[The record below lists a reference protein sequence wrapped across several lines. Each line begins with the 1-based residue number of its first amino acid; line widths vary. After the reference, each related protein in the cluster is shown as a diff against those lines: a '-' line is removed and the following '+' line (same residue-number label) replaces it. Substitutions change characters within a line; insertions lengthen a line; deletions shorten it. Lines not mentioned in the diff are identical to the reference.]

1 MLFWWDP
8 TYILLLPALIL
19 SIYASMKVRSTF
31 AYYSEIPNSRRIT
44 GREAAEIILRSI
56 GLDNVRIEPIPGTLT
71 DHYDPTTKVLRLS
84 EPVYSEPSVAALGV
98 AAHEIGHAIQHATG
112 YYALALR
119 SSLVPVANI
128 GTNLAFPLFFL
139 GFIFGSSSL
148 MNIGILAFSLAVLFY
163 LITLPVELNASK
175 RAQEVL
181 LSLGLVTQREAEGV
195 KKVLNAA
202 ALTYLAAALTALL
215 NLLRLILLANMRRRD

>member
-1 MLFWWDP
+1 MFFLWDP
-8 TYILLLPALIL
+8 TYIILLPALLL

-31 AYYSEIPNSRRIT
+31 AYFSDIPNSRRLT

-56 GLDNVRIEPIPGTLT
+56 GLNDVKIEMVPGVLT
-71 DHYDPTTKVLRLS
+71 DHYDPTSKVLRLS
-84 EPVYSEPSVAALGV
+84 EPVYSSPSVAALGV

-139 GFIFGSSSL
+139 GFIFGSPSL
-148 MNIGILAFSLAVLFY
+148 MNIGIIAFSLAVLFY
-163 LITLPVELNASK
+163 LITLPVEINASK

-181 LSLGLVTQREAEGV
+181 VSLGLVTSKEAEGV
-195 KKVLNAA
+195 KRVLNAA

>member
-1 MLFWWDP
+1 MFFLWDP

-31 AYYSEIPNSRRIT
+31 LYYSEIPNSRRLT
-44 GREAAEIILRSI
+44 GREAAEIILKSV
-56 GLDNVRIEPIPGTLT
+56 GLNDVKIEPVPGTLT
-71 DHYDPTTKVLRLS
+71 DHYDPTTEVLRLS

-139 GFIFGSSSL
+139 GFIFGSPSL

-163 LITLPVELNASK
+163 LITLLVEINASK

-181 LSLGLVTQREAEGV
+181 LSLGLVTQKEAEGV

-215 NLLRLILLANMRRRD
+215 NLLRLIVLANMRRRD

>member
-1 MLFWWDP
+1 MFFLWDP

-31 AYYSEIPNSRRIT
+31 LYYSEIPNSRRLT
-44 GREAAEIILRSI
+44 GREAAEIILKSI
-56 GLDNVRIEPIPGTLT
+56 GLNDVRIEPVPGTLT

-139 GFIFGSSSL
+139 GFIFGSPSL

-163 LITLPVELNASK
+163 LITLPVEINASK

-181 LSLGLVTQREAEGV
+181 LSLGLVTQKEAEGV
-195 KKVLNAA
+195 RKVLNAA

>member
-31 AYYSEIPNSRRIT
+31 AYYSEIPNSRRLT

-163 LITLPVELNASK
+163 LITLPVEINASK

>member
-1 MLFWWDP
+1 MFFLWDP

-31 AYYSEIPNSRRIT
+31 LYYSEIPNSRRLT
-44 GREAAEIILRSI
+44 GREAAEIILKSV
-56 GLDNVRIEPIPGTLT
+56 GLNDVKIEPVPGTLT

-139 GFIFGSSSL
+139 GFIFGSPSL

-163 LITLPVELNASK
+163 LITLPVEINASK

-181 LSLGLVTQREAEGV
+181 LSLGLVTQKEAEGV

>member
-1 MLFWWDP
+1 MFFLWDP

-31 AYYSEIPNSRRIT
+31 LYYSEIPNSRRLT
-44 GREAAEIILRSI
+44 GREAAEIILKSV
-56 GLDNVRIEPIPGTLT
+56 GLNDVKIEPVPGTLT

-139 GFIFGSSSL
+139 GFIFGSPSL

-163 LITLPVELNASK
+163 LITLPVEINASK

-181 LSLGLVTQREAEGV
+181 LSLGLVTQKEAEGV

-215 NLLRLILLANMRRRD
+215 NLLRLIVLANMRRRD

>member
-1 MLFWWDP
+1 MFFLWDP

-31 AYYSEIPNSRRIT
+31 LYYSEIPNSRRLT
-44 GREAAEIILRSI
+44 GREAAEIILKSV
-56 GLDNVRIEPIPGTLT
+56 GLNDVKIEPVPGTLT

-139 GFIFGSSSL
+139 GFIFGSPSL
-148 MNIGILAFSLAVLFY
+148 MNIGILALFVGSIVLFNN
-163 LITLPVELNASK
+163 PS
-175 RAQEVL
+175 
-181 LSLGLVTQREAEGV
+181 
-195 KKVLNAA
+195 
-202 ALTYLAAALTALL
+202 
-215 NLLRLILLANMRRRD
+215 RRDKC

>member
-1 MLFWWDP
+1 MLFLWDP
-8 TYILLLPALIL
+8 TYIILLPALLL
-19 SIYASMKVRSTF
+19 SIYASLKVRSTF
-31 AYYSEIPNSRRIT
+31 AYFSDIPNSRRLT

-56 GLDNVRIEPIPGTLT
+56 GLNDVRIEMVPGILT
-71 DHYDPTTKVLRLS
+71 DHYDPISKVLRLS
-84 EPVYSEPSVAALGV
+84 EPVYSSPSIAALGV

-119 SSLVPVANI
+119 SSLVPVASI

-139 GFIFGSSSL
+139 GFIFGSPSL
-148 MNIGILAFSLAVLFY
+148 MNIGIIAFSLAVLFY
-163 LITLPVELNASK
+163 LITLPVEINASK

-181 LSLGLVTQREAEGV
+181 ISLGLVTSKEAEGV
-195 KKVLNAA
+195 KRVLNAA

>member
-1 MLFWWDP
+1 MFFLWDP

-31 AYYSEIPNSRRIT
+31 LYYSEIPNSRRLT
-44 GREAAEIILRSI
+44 GREAAEIILKSV
-56 GLDNVRIEPIPGTLT
+56 GLNDVKIEPIPGTLT

-139 GFIFGSSSL
+139 GFIFGSPSL

-163 LITLPVELNASK
+163 LITLPVEINASK

-181 LSLGLVTQREAEGV
+181 LSLGLVTQKEAEGV

>member
-31 AYYSEIPNSRRIT
+31 AYYSEIPNSRRLT

-84 EPVYSEPSVAALGV
+84 ESVYSEPSVAALGV

-163 LITLPVELNASK
+163 LITLPVEINASK

>member
-1 MLFWWDP
+1 MLFLWDP
-8 TYILLLPALIL
+8 TYIILLPALIL

-31 AYYSEIPNSRRIT
+31 AYFSDIPNSHRLT
-44 GREAAEIILRSI
+44 GREAAEIILRNI
-56 GLDNVRIEPIPGTLT
+56 GLNDVKIEMVPGVLT
-71 DHYDPTTKVLRLS
+71 DHYDPILKVLRLS
-84 EPVYSEPSVAALGV
+84 ESVYSSPSVAALGV

-139 GFIFGSSSL
+139 GFIFGSPSL
-148 MNIGILAFSLAVLFY
+148 MNIGIIAFSLAVLFY
-163 LITLPVELNASK
+163 LITLPVEINASK

-181 LSLGLVTQREAEGV
+181 VTLGLVTSKEAEGV
-195 KKVLNAA
+195 KRVLNAA

>member
-31 AYYSEIPNSRRIT
+31 AYYSEIPNSRRLT

-56 GLDNVRIEPIPGTLT
+56 GLDNVKIEPIPGTLT

-163 LITLPVELNASK
+163 LITLPVEINASK

>member
-1 MLFWWDP
+1 MFFLWDP

-31 AYYSEIPNSRRIT
+31 LYYSEIPNSRRLT
-44 GREAAEIILRSI
+44 GREAAEIILKSV
-56 GLDNVRIEPIPGTLT
+56 GLNDVKIEPVPGTLT

-139 GFIFGSSSL
+139 GFIFGSPSL

-163 LITLPVELNASK
+163 LITLPVEINASK

-181 LSLGLVTQREAEGV
+181 LSLGLVTQKEAEGV
-195 KKVLNAA
+195 KKAVKAA

-215 NLLRLILLANMRRRD
+215 NLLRLIVLANMRRRD

>member
-1 MLFWWDP
+1 MLFLWDP
-8 TYILLLPALIL
+8 TYIILLPALLL
-19 SIYASMKVRSTF
+19 SIYASLKVRSTF
-31 AYYSEIPNSRRIT
+31 AYFSDIPNSRRLT

-56 GLDNVRIEPIPGTLT
+56 GLNDVRIEMVPGVLT
-71 DHYDPTTKVLRLS
+71 DHYDPISKVLRLS
-84 EPVYSEPSVAALGV
+84 EPVYSSPSIAALGV

-119 SSLVPVANI
+119 SSLVPVASI

-139 GFIFGSSSL
+139 GFIFGSPSL
-148 MNIGILAFSLAVLFY
+148 MNIGIIAFSLAVLFY
-163 LITLPVELNASK
+163 LITLPVEINASK

-181 LSLGLVTQREAEGV
+181 ISLGLVTSKEAEGV
-195 KKVLNAA
+195 KRVLNAA

>member
-1 MLFWWDP
+1 MFFLWDP

-31 AYYSEIPNSRRIT
+31 LYYSEIPNSRRLT
-44 GREAAEIILRSI
+44 GREAAEIILKSI
-56 GLDNVRIEPIPGTLT
+56 GLNDVRIEPVPGSLT

-139 GFIFGSSSL
+139 GFIFGSPSL

-163 LITLPVELNASK
+163 LITLPVEINASK

-181 LSLGLVTQREAEGV
+181 LSLGLVTQKEAEGV
-195 KKVLNAA
+195 RKVLNAA

>member
-31 AYYSEIPNSRRIT
+31 AYYSEIPNSRRLT

-181 LSLGLVTQREAEGV
+181 LSLGLVTQKEAEGV

>member
-1 MLFWWDP
+1 MFFLWDP

-31 AYYSEIPNSRRIT
+31 LYYSEIPNSRRLT
-44 GREAAEIILRSI
+44 GREAAEIILKSI
-56 GLDNVRIEPIPGTLT
+56 GLNDVKIEPIPGTLT

-139 GFIFGSSSL
+139 GFIFGSPSL

-163 LITLPVELNASK
+163 LITLPVEINASK

-181 LSLGLVTQREAEGV
+181 LSLGLVTQKEAEGV

>member
-1 MLFWWDP
+1 MFFLWDP
-8 TYILLLPALIL
+8 TYVILLPALIL
-19 SIYASMKVRSTF
+19 SIYASIKVRSTF
-31 AYYSEIPNSRRIT
+31 AYFSEILNSRRLT
-44 GREAAEIILRSI
+44 GKEAAEMILKTI
-56 GLDNVRIEPIPGTLT
+56 GLNDVRIELVPGVLT
-71 DHYDPTTKVLRLS
+71 DHYDPTSKVLRLS
-84 EPVYSEPSVAALGV
+84 EPVYYNPSVAALGV

-119 SSLVPVANI
+119 SSLVPIASI

-139 GFIFGSSSL
+139 GFIFGSPNL
-148 MNIGILAFSLAVLFY
+148 MNIGIIAFSLAVLFY

-181 LSLGLVTQREAEGV
+181 LSLGLVTSKEAEGV
-195 KKVLNAA
+195 KRVLNAA

>member
-31 AYYSEIPNSRRIT
+31 AYYSEMPNSRRLT

-163 LITLPVELNASK
+163 LITLPVEINASK

>member
-31 AYYSEIPNSRRIT
+31 AYYSEIPNSRRLT

-163 LITLPVELNASK
+163 LITLPVEINASK

-215 NLLRLILLANMRRRD
+215 NLLRLILLANMRRD